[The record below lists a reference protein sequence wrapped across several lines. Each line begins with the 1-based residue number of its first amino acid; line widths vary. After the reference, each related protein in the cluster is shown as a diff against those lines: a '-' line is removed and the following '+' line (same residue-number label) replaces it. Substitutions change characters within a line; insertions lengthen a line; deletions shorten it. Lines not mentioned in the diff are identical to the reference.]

1 MLDEIDFSKSLKLEP
16 RSDSWDKVVMRIAK
30 KEEKRECDRF
40 FGFSALS
47 IAASLLLVV
56 GGIAI
61 SFTAKATALPENFS
75 EEYTLESLSW
85 FHSLGSGEAVSTFST
100 PIDTYYAT
108 RDLP

>member
-1 MLDEIDFSKSLKLEP
+1 MLDEIDFSKSPKLEP
-16 RSDSWDKVVMRIAK
+16 RNDSWDKVIARIAK
-30 KEEKRECDRF
+30 KREKKESDRL

-56 GGIAI
+56 GAIAI
-61 SFTAKATALPENFS
+61 SFTAKTTAFSDSPS
-75 EEYTLESLSW
+75 EEYTLESLTW

-108 RDLP
+108 RE

>member
-30 KEEKRECDRF
+30 KQEKRESDRF
-40 FGFSALS
+40 LGFSALS

-56 GGIAI
+56 GAVAI
-61 SFTAKATALPENFS
+61 SFTAKATAFS
-75 EEYTLESLSW
+75 DDSSTEYTLESLSW
-85 FHSLGSGEAVSTFST
+85 FHSLGSGDAVSTFST

-108 RDLP
+108 RE